1 MFTTTSPTN
10 SRNGAPAQR
19 TRSKLYRLLELPKSS
34 RGARVLS
41 RVVMVLV
48 LLSIMG
54 FTVETMIEIVSG
66 HVLWWVRVRASC
78 HECAWVW

>member
-1 MFTTTSPTN
+1 M
-10 SRNGAPAQR
+10 
-19 TRSKLYRLLELPKSS
+19 
-34 RGARVLS
+34 LS